1 MITCYIAL
9 GSNLDDPEAQL
20 QEAVSAL
27 GRVDGLR
34 LAAASPVY
42 RSAAVGPGEQP
53 DYLNTVLAVITD
65 LQPLDLLDAL
75 QAVEDRQGR
84 QRDERWGPRTIDL
97 DILLYGDQRID
108 LPRLQVPH
116 PEMTRRN
123 FVMVPLADI
132 CNPALRLPG
141 GEDLGTLLGRCPDAR
156 LERTRI
162 RLKTH

>member
-9 GSNLDDPEAQL
+9 GSNLDEPESQL
-20 QEAVSAL
+20 QEAVTAL
-27 GRVDGLR
+27 SRIEGLR

-53 DYLNTVLAVITD
+53 DYLNAVLAVITD
-65 LQPLDLLDAL
+65 LQPLALLDAL
-75 QAVEDRQGR
+75 QAIEDRQGR
-84 QRDERWGPRTIDL
+84 QRGERWGPRTIDL

-116 PEMTRRN
+116 PEMTGRN
-123 FVMVPLADI
+123 FVLVPLADI
-132 CNPALRLPG
+132 CNPALRLPD
-141 GEDLGTLLGRCPDAR
+141 GEELGSVVGRCPDAR